1 MNEYLIAFQ
10 RITESVEPLL
20 KDEQSSLEIKQAVTT
35 LKQSV
40 EPCFIELKDS
50 ATKLKSRIQLCFEN
64 LYHAED
70 VWNSKQR
77 IVEIPT
83 LEIWEKIGELSAR
96 TFRIRRLGE
105 QCESEAIE
113 KMRNNWCHRE
123 RILTKKYFYNQ
134 TNFKDGLNIFEKNYL
149 VSEFNFELRSQL
161 EVVKQILIKSTDLII
176 NHEIQYHI
184 PFIQTCINQL
194 DEKQKFELIT
204 KLNSISESTV
214 NIVEKAFNAQLYKS
228 STSVTYLVN
237 SVSNAADNLG
247 KEGLLGISWHQFNKC
262 SKEVMI
268 KLETIVVIV
277 FEELI
282 RLAEQAI
289 EQTLAFHND
298 FLERQMR
305 YRQETQEQ
313 RAAEKAWIEQQL
325 QELTQVQNGIEVILN
340 HCPATSSTV
349 HL

>member
-83 LEIWEKIGELSAR
+83 LEIWEQIGELSAR

-105 QCESEAIE
+105 QCKSEAIE
-113 KMRNNWCHRE
+113 QIQKSWSQRE
-123 RILTKKYFYNQ
+123 TIISYRCFYHH
-134 TNFKDGLNIFEKNYL
+134 TNFKEVLNIFEKNYFL
-149 VSEFNFELRSQL
+149 SELSFELSSEL
-161 EVVKQILIKSTDLII
+161 EVVKKILIKSTELII

-194 DEKQKFELIT
+194 DKKQKNQLSK
-204 KLNSISESTV
+204 KLHSISESTV
-214 NIVEKAFNAQLYKS
+214 NLVEKVFNWQLYKS
-228 STSVTYLVN
+228 STSVKYLVD

-247 KEGLLGISWHQFNKC
+247 KEGLLGISWQQFNKC
-262 SKEVMI
+262 SKEVLI

-277 FEELI
+277 FDELI

-289 EQTLAFHND
+289 EQALAFHND

-325 QELTQVQNGIEVILN
+325 LELTQVQNGIEVILN
-340 HCPATSSTV
+340 HCPATSSTL